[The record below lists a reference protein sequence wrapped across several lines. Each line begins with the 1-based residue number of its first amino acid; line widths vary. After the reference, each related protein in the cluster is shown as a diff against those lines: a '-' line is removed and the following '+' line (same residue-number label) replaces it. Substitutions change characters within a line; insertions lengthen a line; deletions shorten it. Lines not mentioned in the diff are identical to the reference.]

1 MMSVDQPLSPATSG
15 PPGFVGGAPMD
26 DVLFSP
32 KSTDRI
38 STENINEALYLFVMA
53 SVGLFFNIVV
63 IVCILTTRT
72 LRKMTS
78 SFILHGCALDAVKC
92 LYCVPFAT
100 SLLRDVAPGFCAVL
114 GGSYVVIVTASGFNI
129 VAMICCEAYAFSEH
143 NVGAEGRGS
152 LCCAVFGILMVYV
165 GSIII
170 HLGPTIIGG
179 DFNYNDLIGNCIF
192 VYGTVKSYVVHTMW
206 IAIMTMAMVGAVYY
220 LVYFYR
226 HIKANTTHRLASL
239 VRASI
244 AISRGNV
251 AADTQNSIRTV
262 IRQTLSRS
270 RVLILITAL
279 FMLCWYPLYLLTLVD
294 PKFQQPTK
302 IYKLLTFIAWSNGA
316 VNPIVLILF
325 DQNIDVFHRLCSHL
339 LPPCVKRVRRR
350 GGLPWPAGGGSG
362 SSRHDQ
368 GQQQQVPQSGTST
381 PGGGSR
387 ANTLSRSHASDVM
400 SFPDSVYQR
409 VGCRLCT
416 EGQAQS
422 DRMMSQCNG
431 RMGDRNLTRDLSIC
445 ELHTLAV

>member
-1 MMSVDQPLSPATSG
+1 
-15 PPGFVGGAPMD
+15 
-26 DVLFSP
+26 
-32 KSTDRI
+32 
-38 STENINEALYLFVMA
+38 
-53 SVGLFFNIVV
+53 VV
-63 IVCILTTRT
+63 V
-72 LRKMTS
+72 
-78 SFILHGCALDAVKC
+78 
-92 LYCVPFAT
+92 
-100 SLLRDVAPGFCAVL
+100 
-114 GGSYVVIVTASGFNI
+114 VTASGFNI

-143 NVGAEGRGS
+143 NVGAEGKGS

-206 IAIMTMAMVGAVYY
+206 IAIMTMAMVGAIYY

-226 HIKANTTHRLASL
+226 HIQANTTHRLASL

-251 AADTQNSIRTV
+251 SADSHGNIRTI
-262 IRQTLSRS
+262 IRRTLSRS

-316 VNPIVLILF
+316 VNPLVLILF
-325 DQNIDVFHRLCSHL
+325 DQHIDAFRRLCSHVVV
-339 LPPCVKRVRRR
+339 PCWGTRDQRRMDVAAPWLSSGVR
-350 GGLPWPAGGGSG
+350 
-362 SSRHDQ
+362 
-368 GQQQQVPQSGTST
+368 QQIPIGTT
-381 PGGGSR
+381 PGGSTSGVTGSR
-387 ANTLSRSHASDVM
+387 SNTLSRSHVSDVM
-400 SFPDSVYQR
+400 SFSDSVYQR
-409 VGCRLCT
+409 VGCRLCA
-416 EGQAQS
+416 EGDLQAE
-422 DRMMSQCNG
+422 RMKQCNG
-431 RMGDRNLTRDLSIC
+431 RMGERNLIRDLSLC

>member
-1 MMSVDQPLSPATSG
+1 
-15 PPGFVGGAPMD
+15 MD
-26 DVLFSP
+26 DPNLSS
-32 KSTDRI
+32 KSAETDRI
-38 STENINEALYLFVMA
+38 STENINEALFLFVTA
-53 SVGLFFNIVV
+53 SFGFFFNAVV
-63 IVCILTTRT
+63 IVCILTTKT

-78 SFILHGCALDAVKC
+78 SFIVHGCTLDAVKC

-192 VYGTVKSYVVHTMW
+192 VYGTVKSYVVHAMW

-226 HIKANTTHRLASL
+226 HIQANTTHRLASL

-251 AADTQNSIRTV
+251 AGDTTNGIRTV

-339 LPPCVKRVRRR
+339 LPPCAASRVRRQR
-350 GGLPWPAGGGSG
+350 GLPWSVSGGGSG
-362 SSRHDQ
+362 SSSRHD
-368 GQQQQVPQSGTST
+368 QQQQVPQSGVST

-387 ANTLSRSHASDVM
+387 GNTLSRTQGASDVM

-416 EGQAQS
+416 EGQALS
-422 DRMMSQCNG
+422 DRLMGQCNG
-431 RMGDRNLTRDLSIC
+431 RMMGDRNLTRDLSIC